1 VALCTSETDAILHWI
16 IPPLESF
23 GDTASKWEASTHPM
37 FIIQLFWDT
46 SSDFPRTLFATA
58 NQIVGLVS
66 FSDRVPLITR
76 GRKEFLVW
84 TDV

>member
-1 VALCTSETDAILHWI
+1 
-16 IPPLESF
+16 
-23 GDTASKWEASTHPM
+23 M